1 MEKLLTTWG
10 KNLDRNNP
18 LPEYPRPQLRRDS
31 FLNLNGVWDCAIYPK
46 NKMFA
51 GYQGEIVVPFSPE
64 TELSGVRRA
73 VKPSDVLFY
82 RRRFRFEKTGRRVLL
97 HFGAVDYECRV
108 CLNGTVLGT
117 HKGGYTPFTFDITD
131 TVVSGE
137 NELTLRVTDPSE
149 TGSQASG
156 KQTFNRGNIWYTPQ
170 SGIWQTVW
178 IEETPQDYIESIRL
192 TPDIDA
198 GELRV
203 EITAAGAFSAVRAQ
217 VRENGAVKAQLTA
230 DSPAFSVPMGD
241 DFRLWSPED
250 PFVYDLTLTMGEDTV
265 ESYFGMRKFSVGKDA
280 KGVSRLMLNNKP
292 YFHNGLLDQGYWSD
306 GMYTAP
312 ADDALIYDIQTM
324 KDLGFNMLRKH
335 IKIEPL
341 RWYYHCDRLGMLVW
355 QDMVSG
361 GAPVNQAVV
370 AAIPGAGLAFGTK
383 KVGVLNDGPRNYGL
397 FSRADKAGRDEYY
410 TDASQM
416 IDLLYNC
423 VSLALWVPFN
433 EGWGQ
438 FDALKACRF
447 FREKDPTRPIDH
459 ASGWHDQGGGDINS
473 FHIYFTPFFFPKYDK
488 NDDRVIALTEFGGFS
503 MQTPGH
509 VFNKEKFF
517 GYRKY
522 YSKEKLGQAIRTLY
536 LKRLKP
542 LIGQKGLS
550 ALVYTEVSDVE
561 DETNG
566 FLTYDRAVLKV
577 DADMMREIN
586 AQMRLE

>member
-1 MEKLLTTWG
+1 MKRE
-10 KNLDRNNP
+10 
-18 LPEYPRPQLRRDS
+18 S
-31 FLNLNGVWDCAIYPK
+31 FLNLNGLWDYAIYPK
-46 NKMFA
+46 TARFE
-51 GYQGEIVVPFSPE
+51 GYQGDIVVPFSPE
-64 TELSGVRRA
+64 TLLSGVRRTVTPA
-73 VKPSDVLFY
+73 DALYY
-82 RRRFRFEKTGRRVLL
+82 RRRFPFKKTSDRVLL

-108 CLNGTVLGT
+108 CLNGAVLGT
-117 HKGGYTPFTFDITD
+117 HKGGYTPFSFDITD
-131 TVVSGE
+131 TVAEGE

-156 KQTFNRGNIWYTPQ
+156 KQTSKRGNIWYTPQ

-178 IEETPQDYIESIRL
+178 IEEVPANYIAGLRL

-198 GELRV
+198 GELKV
-203 EITAAGAFSAVRAQ
+203 EITAAGDFSPVTARVL
-217 VRENGAVKAQLTA
+217 EDGAVKTELT
-230 DSPAFSVPMGD
+230 SETSAFSVPLD
-241 DFRLWSPED
+241 SFRLWSPED
-250 PFVYDLTLTMGEDTV
+250 PFLYGLTLTMGEDTV
-265 ESYFGMRKFSVGKDA
+265 ESYFGMRKFSVGKDE
-280 KGVSRLMLNNKP
+280 KGFSRLMLNNEP
-292 YFHNGLLDQGYWSD
+292 YFQNGLLDQGYWSD

-312 ADDALIYDIQTM
+312 SDEALIYDIRTM

-355 QDMVSG
+355 QDMING
-361 GAPVNQAVV
+361 GAPVDQAVV

-383 KVGVLNDGPRNYGL
+383 KVGILNDGPRNYKR
-397 FSRADKAGRDEYY
+397 FARADAAGRAEYY
-410 TDASQM
+410 TDAGQM

-438 FDALKACRF
+438 FDALKACAF

-473 FHIYFTPFFFPKYDK
+473 FHIYFTPFFFPKHDN
-488 NDDRVIALTEFGGFS
+488 NDDRVIALTEFGGYS

-509 VFNKEKFF
+509 VFNKDKFF

-522 YSKEKLGQAIRTLY
+522 YSKEKLGAAIKTLY

-542 LIGQKGLS
+542 LIGEKGLS

-566 FLTYDRAVLKV
+566 FLTFDREVLKV
-577 DADMMREIN
+577 DADLMREIN
-586 AQMRLE
+586 GQMRF